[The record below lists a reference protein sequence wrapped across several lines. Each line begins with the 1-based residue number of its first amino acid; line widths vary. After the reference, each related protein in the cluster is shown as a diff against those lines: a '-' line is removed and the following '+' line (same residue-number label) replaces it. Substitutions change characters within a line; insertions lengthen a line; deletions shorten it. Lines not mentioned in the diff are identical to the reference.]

1 MDEFNNENNNLENEE
16 KIESH
21 TEFQLQTENN
31 GSSLKPENQKKIK
44 IKDLSWLKTLL
55 IGVIG
60 GLIGT
65 EILIVLVLCIPS
77 VKKAI
82 IGENKSTG
90 SGTSTIEFGDYDNP
104 VVAIAEKVGPA
115 VVGITVEYEYA
126 SFFGTQ
132 KATQEGSG
140 VIISSDGYIL
150 TNNHVV
156 NAETTM
162 GNSEAKINV
171 YLPNSKEPIGATI
184 QGTDKETDIA
194 IIKIDCTDL
203 PYAELGDSE
212 DLKVGELVVAIGNPL
227 GMEFAGSVSVG
238 YISALDR
245 QLTDTTGNSF
255 KLIQTDAA
263 INSGNSGGA
272 LVNSKGQVI
281 GINTAKIQ
289 GTGIEGLGFA
299 IPVDDIK
306 PIKDDLIKIGR
317 VQRPHIGIYG
327 RNVDEETAKKR
338 NLAVGVYVQTIET
351 FSAAERAGIKVGDV
365 IIEMAGEKVTTMEE
379 LNEIKN
385 NYKVGDKI
393 KVVVN
398 REGKQETFE
407 LTLQEQ

>member
-65 EILIVLVLCIPS
+65 GILIVLVLCIPS